1 MHLLSDYIW
10 QVSYIKVLQA
20 AFYTSEVYQNNSL
33 HDLA

>member
-10 QVSYIKVLQA
+10 QVSYIKVLHA
-20 AFYTSEVYQNNSL
+20 AFYPSEVYKNNSL